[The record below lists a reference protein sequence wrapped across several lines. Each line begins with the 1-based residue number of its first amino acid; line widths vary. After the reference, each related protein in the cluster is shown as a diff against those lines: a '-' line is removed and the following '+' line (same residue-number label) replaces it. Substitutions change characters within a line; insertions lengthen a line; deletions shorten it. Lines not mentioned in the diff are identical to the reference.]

1 MESIVGRKTLV
12 DEVVGLKR
20 SKRLRS
26 GSGVGSRTGV
36 WTTKSSSDGE
46 LLLLM
51 MAPVNKL

>member
-26 GSGVGSRTGV
+26 SSGVGSRTGV